1 MGDFDS
7 EDSRTVVDL
16 DMSDFNNKSSTNSKN
31 KSRPKNSKISNK
43 KLNISGFRV
52 LALSSKFI
60 KSISPQSIVLIKEWT
75 DKYIILPIIIDIIR
89 TITNT
94 LDGRSSNKSKAYCIL
109 NVEKLKQIAY
119 KHVRHDVYGTT
130 FHTKLAFHPL
140 SFCNYVNDKTN
151 QILMKENNFI
161 KLQWSSSCIGLFQ
174 QIVENELYILLK
186 TCGDTMSLNN
196 KETNKS
202 YENLRLM
209 PKDIRMV
216 FNARYVSK

>member
-1 MGDFDS
+1 MGDS
-7 EDSRTVVDL
+7 ESKDSRTLVDL
-16 DMSDFNNKSSTNSKN
+16 DMSDFNNKSSTNSKK

-43 KLNISGFRV
+43 KLNNSGFRV

-60 KSISPQSIVLIKEWT
+60 TSISPQSIVLIKECT
-75 DKYIILPIIIDIIR
+75 DKYIILLIIIDIIR

-174 QIVENELYILLK
+174 QIVENELYIVK
-186 TCGDTMSLNN
+186 N
-196 KETNKS
+196 
-202 YENLRLM
+202 
-209 PKDIRMV
+209 V
-216 FNARYVSK
+216 WRYNVTE